1 MGLTTSSSIVSHLG
15 HFCRR
20 GQISEAEF
28 KSGPR
33 VIPIPNPENTKKK
46 VPVRLHEKIKET
58 KEPVVGLDYVQEYI
72 AVSDP
77 EMEPHYEC
85 ELCGSKVIDCKWH
98 GYCYCKTETLNSWIF
113 LVI

>member
-1 MGLTTSSSIVSHLG
+1 MGSTTSSSIVSHLG

-98 GYCYCKTETLNSWIF
+98 GYCCCKTETLNSWIF

>member
-1 MGLTTSSSIVSHLG
+1 MGLTTSSFIQSFS
-15 HFCRR
+15 FWTFYRR

-85 ELCGSKVIDCKWH
+85 ELCGSKVIDCKWN
-98 GYCYCKTETLNSWIF
+98 GYCSCKTLNSWIF
-113 LVI
+113 LPA